1 MHTKCGV
8 LSTNSTFLR
17 YTVLFLFLSRER
29 TERNMESAE
38 KYKGS
43 ILIYRNYIHVIK
55 TNKENEK
62 HTKILNKKD
71 VCNARFHFSH
81 IQSGSLDDHKKI

>member
-1 MHTKCGV
+1 MRGFDP
-8 LSTNSTFLR
+8 NYTFLR
-17 YTVLFLFLSRER
+17 YTVLFLFLYRER

-38 KYKGS
+38 WHIRS
-43 ILIYRNYIHVIK
+43 ILLIIYGNYIHVIK

-71 VCNARFHFSH
+71 VCNARSHFSH
-81 IQSGSLDDHKKI
+81 I